1 MKQNKKILTENKIQ
15 QLMNL
20 KNFAQAQTFKKVLSN
35 IFNVS
40 LDNGDIHY
48 IFERLNIPF
57 SIMNVRGMSVKYY
70 KRDAVIEVF
79 YKGLLRKEVENL
91 VRNRA
96 STNAQSTIQGPG
108 YRKSV
113 VVNTTNRYIPNNNN
127 SMEDEYEYP
136 NGENDMEKYS
146 EYLINNVYEEKK
158 NMNKVIINENDLKT
172 LVFESVKKILKE
184 SYYNSGIF
192 SDNPDL
198 EKLEKIV
205 GQIENRYLNYDSDTD
220 NISDWDGFIEG
231 VINLYNKSKELVWFK
246 KYNIKD
252 LYARYNH
259 NEDMLFDDFLKEK
272 GIPYQWEWLDEYL
285 DSPDLWEQII
295 PGPEEL
301 YTMIKVFISW
311 VNLYFDVKE
320 QTIVKELNQEK
331 KYIIT
336 TLNQNIY

>member
-1 MKQNKKILTENKIQ
+1 MGRNRKILTESKVQ
-15 QLMNL
+15 QIMNL
-20 KNFAQAQTFKKVLSN
+20 KKFAQAQTFKKVLSS

-70 KRDAVIEVF
+70 KRDAVIEAF
-79 YKGLLRKEVENL
+79 YKGLLSREIESL
-91 VRNRA
+91 TRNRKWA
-96 STNAQSTIQGPG
+96 NTQPKPQMPG
-108 YRKSV
+108 YGKSV
-113 VVNTTNRYIPNNNN
+113 VVNTINKHIPNDNN

-158 NMNKVIINENDLKT
+158 NMNKITINENDIKT
-172 LVFESVKKILKE
+172 LVFESVKKLLKE
-184 SYYNSGIF
+184 SYYNSGVF
-192 SDNPDL
+192 SDNPEL
-198 EKLEKIV
+198 ERLEEIV
-205 GQIENRYLNYDSDTD
+205 GQIENRYLDYDSDTN
-220 NISDWDGFIEG
+220 NISDWDSFIEG
-231 VINLYNKSKELVWFK
+231 IINLYNKSKELVWFK

-252 LYARYNH
+252 LYARYNN

-272 GIPYQWEWLDEYL
+272 GISYQWEWLDEYL
-285 DSPDLWEQII
+285 DNPDLWEQII
-295 PGPEEL
+295 PGPEEV
-301 YTMIKVFISW
+301 YEMIKVFISW
-311 VNLYFDVKE
+311 VNVYFDVKE

-336 TLNQNIY
+336 TLSRNIY